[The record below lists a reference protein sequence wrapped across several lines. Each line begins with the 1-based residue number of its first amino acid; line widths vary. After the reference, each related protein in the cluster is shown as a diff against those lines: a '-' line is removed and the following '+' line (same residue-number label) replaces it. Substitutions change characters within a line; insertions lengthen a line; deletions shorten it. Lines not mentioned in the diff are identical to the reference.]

1 MQKSTYI
8 KEKVEELARL
18 LLPLGIFHITIYMT
32 GSRDLFSPALPISRL
47 RFNGSELLFQ
57 EMKNNWE
64 IPITVIFKA
73 NSI

>member
-18 LLPLGIFHITIYMT
+18 LLPLGISHITIYIT
-32 GSRDLFSPALPISRL
+32 GSRDLFSPALPICHLS
-47 RFNGSELLFQ
+47 FNGKELLFQ
-57 EMKNNWE
+57 EMTNNWE
-64 IPITVIFKA
+64 IPVTVILKA

>member
-18 LLPLGIFHITIYMT
+18 LLPLGISHITIYIT

-47 RFNGSELLFQ
+47 PFNGGELLFQ